1 MARILYIEDDAA
13 SRTLVKKVLE
23 HVGHEVLV
31 ADTGLSGVQV
41 ATREQLDLVLVDINL
56 PGLDGYEVTLRL
68 RGIPSLQK
76 VPIVA
81 LTAHGDRMTSLAVGC
96 DGFIEKP
103 IDRGF
108 SKLLAPYLRG
118 HKERVDDT
126 GEQLL
131 RETSHRIVERLE
143 AKITELSDANAK
155 LEAMVHIRREFLRNL
170 CHELATPMTPVVG
183 YLKMLKNGELGAL
196 TNQQLSAVTQ
206 VEAST
211 TRLRNLLDTLH
222 DVASLETGQLAFAR
236 RDFDLR
242 MLAQKALTDV
252 KGRIADQRL
261 EISSLIPN
269 RAMPAN
275 GDPDKVRR
283 AIAHLLDN
291 ALKFTP
297 RGGQIAFEVQPE
309 GTGDFGYSV
318 RIADGGP
325 GIPANQLDRVLDP
338 FFQIDGSETRAYGG
352 VGMGLAFARRV
363 AEVHSGSLR
372 VFSPPKGPVA
382 GKMLSGTE
390 VSMVIGLRAD
400 LA

>member
-13 SRTLVKKVLE
+13 SRVLLKKVLE
-23 HVGHEVLV
+23 NVGHEVILAENGV
-31 ADTGLSGVQV
+31 TGVQT
-41 ATREQLDLVLVDINL
+41 AMRERIDMVLVDINL

-68 RGIPSLQK
+68 RSIPSLAR

-103 IDRGF
+103 IQRTF
-108 SKLLAPYLRG
+108 PKALAPYLRG
-118 HKERVDDT
+118 HRDRVDDT

-131 RETSHRIVERLE
+131 RETSHRVVQRLE
-143 AKITELSDANAK
+143 SKIGELSEANAK
-155 LEAMVHIRREFLRNL
+155 LESMVQIRREFLRNL

-183 YLKMLKNGELGAL
+183 YLKMLRNGELGPL
-196 TNQQLSAVTQ
+196 SSQQLAAIHQ

-211 TRLRNLLDTLH
+211 TRLRTLLDTLH
-222 DVASLETGQLAFAR
+222 DVASLETGRLAFAR

-242 MLAQKALTDV
+242 MLANKALTDV
-252 KGRIADQRL
+252 RPRVTEQRL
-261 EISSLIPN
+261 ELTTLVPN
-269 RAMPAN
+269 QAMPAA

-297 RGGQIAFEVQPE
+297 RGGPVAFEVRRE
-309 GTGDFGYSV
+309 DGELGYSV

-325 GIPANQLDRVLDP
+325 GIPGDQLDRVLDP
-338 FFQIDGSETRAYGG
+338 FFQIDGSETRAHGG

-372 VFSPPKGPVA
+372 VFSPPVDTVA
-382 GKMLSGTE
+382 GKMLRGTE
-390 VSMVIGLRAD
+390 VSMAIGLRPA
-400 LA
+400 LG